1 MSRLILDRSYRGKAR
16 LRTHGR
22 KTVVVEASFASDVV
36 MKSNMEK
43 LVNVCRDEPG
53 AV

>member
-1 MSRLILDRSYRGKAR
+1 MSRPILDRSLSYRGKAR

-36 MKSNMEK
+36 MKSNTGK
-43 LVNVCRDEPG
+43 L
-53 AV
+53 